1 MSKKSKQ
8 SNEIASEIDKFFLQA
23 TEMLWQH
30 VTQCYGSTKGS
41 EKKSLSITEH
51 FIIEFLGE
59 ESFASMS
66 RLSQVIHVAP
76 TTMTSIV
83 DRLIKRG
90 LLERHRAQQDRRK
103 VLVSLSE
110 KGKQLYEIHYQE
122 SLKLYS
128 YYLNKFP
135 DKGKQFRQ
143 NINELRKN
151 IDYLKGKDSKIN
163 N

>member
-8 SNEIASEIDKFFLQA
+8 PNEIASEIDKFFLQL
-23 TEMLWQH
+23 TEILWQH
-30 VTQCYGSTKGS
+30 VTQCYENTKGN
-41 EKKSLSITEH
+41 EKKSLTITEH

-76 TTMTSIV
+76 TTMTSMV

-110 KGKQLYEIHYQE
+110 KGKQFYEVHYQE

-128 YYLNKFP
+128 YYLNKLP

-151 IDYLKGKDSKIN
+151 IDYLKGK
-163 N
+163 

>member
-8 SNEIASEIDKFFLQA
+8 PNEIASEINDLFLKL
-23 TEMLWQH
+23 TEILWEH
-30 VTQCYGSTKGS
+30 VSGCHTPS
-41 EKKSLSITEH
+41 ESLPFSITEH

-66 RLSQVIHVAP
+66 KLSQVIHVAP

-103 VLVSLSE
+103 VLISLSE
-110 KGKQLYEIHYQE
+110 KGKQFYEVHYQE

-128 YYLNKFP
+128 YYLNKLP

-151 IDYLKGKDSKIN
+151 IDYLKGKGSS
-163 N
+163 

>member
-8 SNEIASEIDKFFLQA
+8 PNEIASEIDKFFLQL
-23 TEMLWQH
+23 TEILWQH
-30 VTQCYGSTKGS
+30 VTQCYESTKGN
-41 EKKSLSITEH
+41 EKKSLTITEH

-76 TTMTSIV
+76 TTMTSMV

-110 KGKQLYEIHYQE
+110 KGKQFYEVHYQE

-128 YYLNKFP
+128 YYLNKLP

-151 IDYLKGKDSKIN
+151 IDYLKGKNSP
-163 N
+163 